1 MSVCSSATDKP
12 RSLTQEEKS
21 GPSGSDDHSSFLD
34 LLRGD
39 PHVNS
44 EESKSE
50 STAIH
55 VYYVRLV

>member
-39 PHVNS
+39 PLSS